1 MNAAVQ
7 RWFGSVLARE
17 RGESR
22 PDHLLRLLVSTVIL
36 LFPACCMLVDRSDS
50 WSLGLLSLVGLW
62 VWVRHGFAPHMSRDE
77 WLFVAAFALFF
88 LGAVLSFHFGTQT
101 DAGFRLLGRYLRLM
115 FVFPTLLALRR
126 YRPTPA
132 VVWAGL
138 GFGAL
143 ALGADAVWELVQA
156 NGFLRADG
164 DTNVAILFGDLA
176 TLTTFAFAAGYLYI
190 DGRLPRLGPWL
201 MAAGVLVG
209 LLASF
214 LSGTRGAWL
223 AVPVLIILFLAC
235 RHVLR
240 PRAVF
245 IGGGATLVLFGLLY
259 FLPQTHIRER
269 ISGVFSEIES
279 YRAVTQDIHR
289 GTSGVQCLDRRD
301 VLTAWIGGVKL
312 ARMPG
317 VELDVR
323 EVKGP
328 AAVILRGA
336 GCTGA
341 GVSVVYIHNGTPHST
356 RLTLLRA
363 GRETTGT
370 TSTTL
375 LARGRGTIGFTAAR
389 ANHIRVRSREFRR
402 VRLSGPAQHSGRVRV
417 SLPPRAT
424 LYLLPLES
432 YAGEY
437 RYALMHSSTAQRLE
451 MWHAA
456 GLLFKEEPLLGVG
469 SGAYQVRTR
478 ELVEAGAVA
487 PLTAQFDHPHSEFFH
502 ALAERGLLG
511 LVALLAL
518 LGVPGWLYLRAVQSR
533 DTVRAMA
540 GMGGLLVVTG
550 FAIFGFTET
559 MFVHS
564 VTLTWYVIMAA
575 VFMVLAD
582 VPLRDATIRSGG
594 SR

>member
-1 MNAAVQ
+1 MSAALQ
-7 RWFGSVLARE
+7 RRFGAVLARE

-22 PDHLLRLLVSTVIL
+22 PDHLLRLLVSAIVL

-88 LGAVLSFHFGTQT
+88 LGAVLSFQFGTQT

-126 YRPTPA
+126 YRPSPA

-138 GFGAL
+138 GLGAL
-143 ALGADAVWELVQA
+143 ALGADAVWEQVQA

-201 MAAGVLVG
+201 VAVGVLAG
-209 LLASF
+209 LLACF

-240 PRAVF
+240 PRTVLV
-245 IGGGATLVLFGLLY
+245 GGGSVVLLFALLY
-259 FLPQTHIRER
+259 LLPQTHVRER
-269 ISGVFSEIES
+269 IGGVFSEIEA
-279 YRAVTQDIHR
+279 YRAVTQDIQR
-289 GTSGVQCLDRRD
+289 GQSGAECLDRRD
-301 VLTAWIGGVKL
+301 LLEAWIGGVNL
-312 ARMPG
+312 SRMPG

-328 AAVILRGA
+328 AASMLRSA

-341 GVSVVYIHNGTPHST
+341 GVNAVRMHNGSRHGV

-363 GRETTGT
+363 ARETTGT
-370 TSTTL
+370 ASTTL
-375 LARGRGTIGFTAAR
+375 LVRGRGTVGFAAAR
-389 ANHIRVRSREFRR
+389 ATHLRLHSHEFQ
-402 VRLSGPAQHSGRVRV
+402 RLVLNGPARHSSQIRV
-417 SLPPRAT
+417 SLLPRAT
-424 LYLLPLES
+424 LYLLPQEA

-437 RYALMHSSTAQRLE
+437 RYALMHSSSAQRLE

-456 GLLFKEEPLLGVG
+456 GILFRQAPLLGVG
-469 SGAYQVRTR
+469 SGAYQLRTR
-478 ELVEAGAVA
+478 ELVDAGAVA

-511 LVALLAL
+511 LLALFAL
-518 LGVPGWLYLRAVQSR
+518 LGVPAWLYYKAVQSNDR
-533 DTVRAMA
+533 VRAMA

-550 FAIFGFTET
+550 FAIFGLTET

-582 VPLRDATIRSGG
+582 VPQAGRDHRS
-594 SR
+594 RVPR